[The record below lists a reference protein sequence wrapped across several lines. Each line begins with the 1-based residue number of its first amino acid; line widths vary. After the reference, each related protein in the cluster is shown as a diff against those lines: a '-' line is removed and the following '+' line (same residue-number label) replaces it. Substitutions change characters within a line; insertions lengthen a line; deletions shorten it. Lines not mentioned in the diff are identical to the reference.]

1 MFIDKARIFVKSGNG
16 GNGAV
21 SFRREKYVP
30 AGGPDGGDGGNGASV
45 IFEVDLGLRTLMDFK
60 YQRKYVAE
68 HGEDGSKK
76 RKAGKNGEDLVLKV
90 PPGTIIRDEAT
101 GLIIADLKEEGDKAI
116 VARGGRGGKGN
127 QHFANA
133 VRQAPAFAR
142 SGSEATG
149 LIIADLKEEG
159 DKAIVARGGRGGK
172 GNQHFANA
180 VRQAPAFARS
190 GSDGVEKWVVLELK
204 MIADVGLL
212 GFPNVGKSTFLSVVT
227 KAKPKIA
234 NYHFTTLTP
243 NLGVVQ
249 TKFGDSFVLADIPG
263 LIEGAADGIGLGH
276 DFLRHVERTKVLI
289 HIVDI
294 SGIEGRDAL
303 EDFDKINDEL
313 KLYNEKLSTR
323 PQIVVANKM
332 DILEDE
338 TIFEDFKNELE
349 GRGYKVFKMSAA
361 TRQGIDDVIAY
372 VSELLQDAEEI
383 ELVSEEEMFRPEL
396 DEPQDEGLQIEIE
409 DGVYVVTG
417 KSLRRIMYSV
427 NFEDMESLQY
437 FQKAMESQGV
447 FDRLR
452 EMGIE
457 DGDTVRIYEIEF
469 EFYN

>member
-1 MFIDKARIFVKSGNG
+1 MFIDKARIFVKAGNG

-21 SFRREKYVP
+21 GFRKEKYVP
-30 AGGPDGGDGGNGASV
+30 AGGPDGGDGGQGASI

-60 YQRKYVAE
+60 YQRKYSAE
-68 HGEDGSKK
+68 PGGDGSKS
-76 RKAGKNGEDLVLKV
+76 RRAGKNGDDLILKV
-90 PPGTIIRDEAT
+90 PAGTIIRDEAT
-101 GLIIADLKEEGDKAI
+101 GLILADLKEEGDRASI
-116 VARGGRGGKGN
+116 VRGGRGGKGN

-133 VRQAPAFAR
+133 VRQAPSFAK
-142 SGSEATG
+142 SGT
-149 LIIADLKEEG
+149 EG
-159 DKAIVARGGRGGK
+159 QER
-172 GNQHFANA
+172 
-180 VRQAPAFARS
+180 
-190 GSDGVEKWVVLELK
+190 WVTLELK

-243 NLGVVQ
+243 NLGVVE
-249 TKFGDSFVLADIPG
+249 TKFGESFVLADIPG
-263 LIEGAADGIGLGH
+263 LIEGAAEGVGLGH

-294 SGIEGRDAL
+294 TGLEGRNAL

-313 KLYNEKLSTR
+313 KMYNEKLATR
-323 PQIVVANKM
+323 PQVVVANKM

-338 TIFEDFKNELE
+338 SIFEEFKNELE

-361 TRQGIDDVIAY
+361 TRQGVDDVIAY
-372 VSELLQDAEEI
+372 VTPLLKEVEDV
-383 ELVSEEEMFRPEL
+383 ELVTEEEMYKPEL
-396 DEPQDEGLQIEIE
+396 DVQEDEALTIEIQDE
-409 DGVYVVTG
+409 VYVVTG
-417 KSLRRIMYSV
+417 KMLRRIMYSV
-427 NFEDMESLQY
+427 NFDDMESLQY
-437 FQKAMESQGV
+437 FQKVMESQGV

-457 DGDTVRIYEIEF
+457 DGDTVRIYELEF

>member
-1 MFIDKARIFVKSGNG
+1 MFIDKARIFVKAGNG

-21 SFRREKYVP
+21 AFRKEKYVP

-60 YQRKYVAE
+60 YQRKYHAE
-68 HGEDGSKK
+68 PGGDGSKSK
-76 RKAGKNGEDLVLKV
+76 RAGKNGDDLVLKV
-90 PPGTIIRDEAT
+90 PAGTIIRDEVT
-101 GLIIADLKEEGDKAI
+101 GLILADLKQEGDRAI
-116 VARGGRGGKGN
+116 IAKGGRGGKGN

-133 VRQAPAFAR
+133 VRQAPAFAK
-142 SGSEATG
+142 SGT
-149 LIIADLKEEG
+149 
-159 DKAIVARGGRGGK
+159 
-172 GNQHFANA
+172 
-180 VRQAPAFARS
+180 
-190 GSDGVEKWVVLELK
+190 DGQERWIVLELK

-249 TKFGDSFVLADIPG
+249 TKFGESFVLADIPG
-263 LIEGAADGIGLGH
+263 LIEGAAEGIGLGH

-323 PQIVVANKM
+323 PQVVVANKM

-338 TIFEDFKNELE
+338 SVFEDFKNELE

-372 VSELLQDAEEI
+372 VAQLLQEVEDI
-383 ELVSEEEMFRPEL
+383 ELVTEEEMYRPEL
-396 DEPQDEGLQIEIE
+396 DVQEDEGLTIEIDE
-409 DGVYVVTG
+409 YGVYVVTG

-427 NFEDMESLQY
+427 NFDDMESLQY

-447 FDRLR
+447 FDKLR

-457 DGDTVRIYEIEF
+457 DGDTVKIYELEF

>member
-1 MFIDKARIFVKSGNG
+1 MFIDKARIFVKAGNG

-30 AGGPDGGDGGNGASV
+30 AGGPDGGDGGRGASV
-45 IFEVDLGLRTLMDFK
+45 IFEVDNDLRTLMDFK
-60 YQRKYVAE
+60 YQRKYVATP
-68 HGEDGSKK
+68 GGDGSKK
-76 RKAGKNGEDLVLKV
+76 RQAGKNGEDLVLKV
-90 PPGTIIRDEAT
+90 PAGTIIRDEAS
-101 GLIIADLKEEGDKAI
+101 GKIIADLKHEGDRAV

-133 VRQAPAFAR
+133 VRQAPNFAK
-142 SGSEATG
+142 SGTDG
-149 LIIADLKEEG
+149 EE
-159 DKAIVARGGRGGK
+159 R
-172 GNQHFANA
+172 
-180 VRQAPAFARS
+180 
-190 GSDGVEKWVVLELK
+190 WVILELK

-227 KAKPKIA
+227 AAKPKIA

-263 LIEGAADGIGLGH
+263 LIEGAAEGIGLGH

-294 SGIEGRDAL
+294 SGLEGRNAL
-303 EDFDKINDEL
+303 EDFDAINGEL

-323 PQIVVANKM
+323 PQVVVANKI

-338 TIFEDFKNELE
+338 SVYEEFKTTLE
-349 GRGYKVFKMSAA
+349 ERGYKVFKMSAA
-361 TRQGIDDVIAY
+361 TREGIDDVIAY
-372 VSELLQDAEEI
+372 VSQILKDAEEI
-383 ELVSEEEMFRPEL
+383 ELVSEEELYVPEL
-396 DEPQDEGLQIEIE
+396 VDEQEEGLQVEIE

-427 NFEDMESLQY
+427 NFEDMESIQF
-437 FQKAMESQGV
+437 FQKTMESQGV
-447 FDRLR
+447 FDKLR

-457 DGDTVRIYEIEF
+457 DGDTVKIYDIEF

>member
-76 RKAGKNGEDLVLKV
+76 RKAGRNGEDLILKV

-101 GLIIADLKEEGDKAI
+101 GLVIADLKEEGDRAV
-116 VARGGRGGKGN
+116 VAK
-127 QHFANA
+127 
-133 VRQAPAFAR
+133 
-142 SGSEATG
+142 
-149 LIIADLKEEG
+149 
-159 DKAIVARGGRGGK
+159 GGRGGK

-263 LIEGAADGIGLGH
+263 LIEGAAEGVGLGH

-294 SGIEGRDAL
+294 SGLEGRDAL

-313 KLYNEKLSTR
+313 KLYNEKLATR
-323 PQIVVANKM
+323 PQVVVANKM

-338 TIFEDFKNELE
+338 SIFEEFKNELE
-349 GRGYKVFKMSAA
+349 NRGYKVFKMSAA
-361 TRQGIDDVIAY
+361 TRQGVDDVIAY
-372 VSELLQDAEEI
+372 VSELLKEAEEI

-396 DEPQDEGLQIEIE
+396 DEQQDEGLQIDIE

-427 NFEDMESLQY
+427 NFDDMESLQY

>member
-76 RKAGKNGEDLVLKV
+76 RKAGRNGEDLILKV

-101 GLIIADLKEEGDKAI
+101 GLVIADLKEEGDRTV
-116 VARGGRGGKGN
+116 VAK
-127 QHFANA
+127 
-133 VRQAPAFAR
+133 
-142 SGSEATG
+142 
-149 LIIADLKEEG
+149 
-159 DKAIVARGGRGGK
+159 GGRGGK

-249 TKFGDSFVLADIPG
+249 TKFGESFVLADIPG
-263 LIEGAADGIGLGH
+263 LIEGAAEGVGLGH

-294 SGIEGRDAL
+294 SGLEGRDAL
-303 EDFDKINDEL
+303 DDFDKINGEL
-313 KLYNEKLSTR
+313 KLYNEKLATR
-323 PQIVVANKM
+323 PQVVVANKM

-338 TIFEDFKNELE
+338 SIFDEFKNELE

-361 TRQGIDDVIAY
+361 TRQGVDDVIAY
-372 VSELLQDAEEI
+372 VSELLREAEEI
-383 ELVSEEEMFRPEL
+383 ELVSEEEMFRPEF
-396 DEPQDEGLQIEIE
+396 DEVQDEGLQIDIE

-427 NFEDMESLQY
+427 NFDDMESLQY

>member
-76 RKAGKNGEDLVLKV
+76 RKAGRNGEDLILKV

-101 GLIIADLKEEGDKAI
+101 GLVIADLKEVGDSAV
-116 VARGGRGGKGN
+116 VAK
-127 QHFANA
+127 
-133 VRQAPAFAR
+133 
-142 SGSEATG
+142 
-149 LIIADLKEEG
+149 
-159 DKAIVARGGRGGK
+159 GGRGGK

-249 TKFGDSFVLADIPG
+249 TKFGESFVLADIPG
-263 LIEGAADGIGLGH
+263 LIEGAAEGVGLGH

-294 SGIEGRDAL
+294 SGLEGRDAL
-303 EDFDKINDEL
+303 DDFDKINGEL
-313 KLYNEKLSTR
+313 KLYNEKLATR
-323 PQIVVANKM
+323 PQVVVANKM

-338 TIFEDFKNELE
+338 SIFDEFKNELE

-361 TRQGIDDVIAY
+361 TRQGVDDVIAY
-372 VSELLQDAEEI
+372 VSELLREAEEI

-396 DEPQDEGLQIEIE
+396 DEVQDEGLQIDIE

-427 NFEDMESLQY
+427 NFDDMESLQY

>member
-76 RKAGKNGEDLVLKV
+76 RKAGRNGEDLILKV

-101 GLIIADLKEEGDKAI
+101 GLVIADLKEEGDRAV
-116 VARGGRGGKGN
+116 VAK
-127 QHFANA
+127 
-133 VRQAPAFAR
+133 
-142 SGSEATG
+142 
-149 LIIADLKEEG
+149 
-159 DKAIVARGGRGGK
+159 GGRGGK

-263 LIEGAADGIGLGH
+263 LIEGAAEGIGLGH

-294 SGIEGRDAL
+294 SGLEGRDAL

-323 PQIVVANKM
+323 PQVVVANKM

-338 TIFEDFKNELE
+338 SVFEDFKNELE
-349 GRGYKVFKMSAA
+349 NRGYKVFKMSAA
-361 TRQGIDDVIAY
+361 TRQGVDDVIAY

-396 DEPQDEGLQIEIE
+396 DEVQDEGLQVEIE

-427 NFEDMESLQY
+427 NFDDMESIQY
-437 FQKAMESQGV
+437 FQKAMENEGV
-447 FDRLR
+447 FDKLR

-457 DGDTVRIYEIEF
+457 DGDTVKIYEIEF

>member
-1 MFIDKARIFVKSGNG
+1 MFIDKARIFVKAGNG

-30 AGGPDGGDGGNGASV
+30 AGGPDGGDGGRGASV
-45 IFEVDLGLRTLMDFK
+45 IFEVDNDLRTLMDFK
-60 YQRKYVAE
+60 YQRKYVATP
-68 HGEDGSKK
+68 GGDGSKK
-76 RKAGKNGEDLVLKV
+76 RQAGKNGEDLVLKV
-90 PPGTIIRDEAT
+90 PAGTIIRDEAS
-101 GLIIADLKEEGDKAI
+101 GKIIADLKHEGDRAV

-133 VRQAPAFAR
+133 VRQAPNFAK
-142 SGSEATG
+142 SGTDG
-149 LIIADLKEEG
+149 EE
-159 DKAIVARGGRGGK
+159 R
-172 GNQHFANA
+172 
-180 VRQAPAFARS
+180 
-190 GSDGVEKWVVLELK
+190 WVILELK

-227 KAKPKIA
+227 AAKPKIT

-263 LIEGAADGIGLGH
+263 LIEGAAEGIGLGH

-294 SGIEGRDAL
+294 SGLEGRNAL
-303 EDFDKINDEL
+303 EDFDAINGEL

-323 PQIVVANKM
+323 PQVVVANKI

-338 TIFEDFKNELE
+338 SVYEEFKTTLE
-349 GRGYKVFKMSAA
+349 ERGYKVFKMSAA
-361 TRQGIDDVIAY
+361 TREGIDDVIAY
-372 VSELLQDAEEI
+372 VSQILKDAEEI
-383 ELVSEEEMFRPEL
+383 ELVSEEELYVPEL
-396 DEPQDEGLQIEIE
+396 DDVEEEGLQVEIE

-427 NFEDMESLQY
+427 NFEDMESIQF
-437 FQKAMESQGV
+437 FQKTMESQGV
-447 FDRLR
+447 FDKLR

-457 DGDTVRIYEIEF
+457 DGDTVKIYDIEF

>member
-21 SFRREKYVP
+21 SFRREKYVA

-76 RKAGKNGEDLVLKV
+76 RKAGRNGEDLILKV

-101 GLIIADLKEEGDKAI
+101 GLVIADLKEEGDRAV
-116 VARGGRGGKGN
+116 VAK
-127 QHFANA
+127 
-133 VRQAPAFAR
+133 
-142 SGSEATG
+142 
-149 LIIADLKEEG
+149 
-159 DKAIVARGGRGGK
+159 GGRGGK

-263 LIEGAADGIGLGH
+263 LIEGAAEGVGLGH

-294 SGIEGRDAL
+294 SGLEGRDAL

-313 KLYNEKLSTR
+313 KLYNEKLATR
-323 PQIVVANKM
+323 PQVVVANKM

-338 TIFEDFKNELE
+338 SIFEEFKNELE
-349 GRGYKVFKMSAA
+349 DRGYKVFKMSAA
-361 TRQGIDDVIAY
+361 TRQGVDDVIAY
-372 VSELLQDAEEI
+372 VSELLKEAEEI

-396 DEPQDEGLQIEIE
+396 DEQQDEGLQIDIE

-427 NFEDMESLQY
+427 NFDDMESLQY

>member
-76 RKAGKNGEDLVLKV
+76 RKAGRNGEDLTLKV
-90 PPGTIIRDEAT
+90 PPGTIIRGEAT
-101 GLIIADLKEEGDKAI
+101 GLVIADLKEEGDRAV
-116 VARGGRGGKGN
+116 VAK
-127 QHFANA
+127 
-133 VRQAPAFAR
+133 
-142 SGSEATG
+142 
-149 LIIADLKEEG
+149 
-159 DKAIVARGGRGGK
+159 GGRGGK

-249 TKFGDSFVLADIPG
+249 TKFGESFVLADIPG
-263 LIEGAADGIGLGH
+263 LIEGAAEGVGLGH

-294 SGIEGRDAL
+294 SGLEGRDAL
-303 EDFDKINDEL
+303 DDFDKINGEL
-313 KLYNEKLSTR
+313 KLYNEKLATR
-323 PQIVVANKM
+323 PQVVVANKM

-338 TIFEDFKNELE
+338 SIFDEFKNELE

-361 TRQGIDDVIAY
+361 TRQGVDDVIAY
-372 VSELLQDAEEI
+372 VSELLREAEEI

-396 DEPQDEGLQIEIE
+396 DEVQDEGLQIDIE

-427 NFEDMESLQY
+427 NFDDMESLQY

>member
-1 MFIDKARIFVKSGNG
+1 
-16 GNGAV
+16 
-21 SFRREKYVP
+21 
-30 AGGPDGGDGGNGASV
+30 
-45 IFEVDLGLRTLMDFK
+45 MDFK

-76 RKAGKNGEDLVLKV
+76 RKAGRNGEDLILKV

-101 GLIIADLKEEGDKAI
+101 GLVIADLKEEGDRAV
-116 VARGGRGGKGN
+116 VAK
-127 QHFANA
+127 
-133 VRQAPAFAR
+133 
-142 SGSEATG
+142 
-149 LIIADLKEEG
+149 
-159 DKAIVARGGRGGK
+159 GGRGGK

-249 TKFGDSFVLADIPG
+249 TKFGESFVLADIPG
-263 LIEGAADGIGLGH
+263 LIEGAAEGVGLGH

-294 SGIEGRDAL
+294 SGLEGRDAL
-303 EDFDKINDEL
+303 DDFDKINGEL
-313 KLYNEKLSTR
+313 KLYNEKLATR
-323 PQIVVANKM
+323 PQVVVANKM

-338 TIFEDFKNELE
+338 SIFDEFKNELE
-349 GRGYKVFKMSAA
+349 GRGYNVFKMSAA
-361 TRQGIDDVIAY
+361 TRQGVDDVIAY
-372 VSELLQDAEEI
+372 VSELLREAEEI

-396 DEPQDEGLQIEIE
+396 DEVQDEGLQIDIE

-427 NFEDMESLQY
+427 NFDDMESLQY

>member
-1 MFIDKARIFVKSGNG
+1 MFIDKARIFVKAGNG

-30 AGGPDGGDGGNGASV
+30 AGGPDGGDGGRGASV
-45 IFEVDLGLRTLMDFK
+45 IFEVDNDLRTLMDFK
-60 YQRKYVAE
+60 YQRKYVATP
-68 HGEDGSKK
+68 GGDGSKK
-76 RKAGKNGEDLVLKV
+76 RQAGKNGEDLVLKV
-90 PPGTIIRDEAT
+90 PAGTIIRDEAT
-101 GLIIADLKEEGDKAI
+101 GKIIADLKEEGDRDV

-133 VRQAPAFAR
+133 VRQAPNFAK
-142 SGSEATG
+142 SGTDG
-149 LIIADLKEEG
+149 EE
-159 DKAIVARGGRGGK
+159 R
-172 GNQHFANA
+172 
-180 VRQAPAFARS
+180 
-190 GSDGVEKWVVLELK
+190 WVILELK

-227 KAKPKIA
+227 AAKPKIA

-263 LIEGAADGIGLGH
+263 LIEGAAEGIGLGH

-294 SGIEGRDAL
+294 SGLEGRNAL
-303 EDFDKINDEL
+303 EDFDAINGEL

-323 PQIVVANKM
+323 PQVVVANKI

-338 TIFEDFKNELE
+338 SVYEEFKTTLE
-349 GRGYKVFKMSAA
+349 ERGYKVFKMSAA
-361 TRQGIDDVIAY
+361 TREGIDDVIAY
-372 VSELLQDAEEI
+372 VSQILKDAEEI
-383 ELVSEEEMFRPEL
+383 ELVSEEELYVPEL
-396 DEPQDEGLQIEIE
+396 DDEQEEGLQVEIE

-427 NFEDMESLQY
+427 NFEDMESIQF
-437 FQKAMESQGV
+437 FQKTMESQGV
-447 FDRLR
+447 FDKLR

-457 DGDTVRIYEIEF
+457 DGDTVKIYDIEF

>member
-76 RKAGKNGEDLVLKV
+76 RKAGRNGEDLILKV

-101 GLIIADLKEEGDKAI
+101 GLVIADLKEEGD
-116 VARGGRGGKGN
+116 R
-127 QHFANA
+127 A
-133 VRQAPAFAR
+133 V
-142 SGSEATG
+142 
-149 LIIADLKEEG
+149 
-159 DKAIVARGGRGGK
+159 VARGGRGGK

-249 TKFGDSFVLADIPG
+249 TKFGESFVLADIPG
-263 LIEGAADGIGLGH
+263 LIEGAAEGVGLGH

-294 SGIEGRDAL
+294 SGLEGRDAL

-313 KLYNEKLSTR
+313 KLYNENY
-323 PQIVVANKM
+323 Q
-332 DILEDE
+332 
-338 TIFEDFKNELE
+338 
-349 GRGYKVFKMSAA
+349 
-361 TRQGIDDVIAY
+361 
-372 VSELLQDAEEI
+372 QDH
-383 ELVSEEEMFRPEL
+383 
-396 DEPQDEGLQIEIE
+396 
-409 DGVYVVTG
+409 
-417 KSLRRIMYSV
+417 KS
-427 NFEDMESLQY
+427 
-437 FQKAMESQGV
+437 
-447 FDRLR
+447 
-452 EMGIE
+452 
-457 DGDTVRIYEIEF
+457 
-469 EFYN
+469 

>member
-76 RKAGKNGEDLVLKV
+76 RKAGRNGEDLILKV

-101 GLIIADLKEEGDKAI
+101 GLVIADLKEEGDRAV
-116 VARGGRGGKGN
+116 VAK
-127 QHFANA
+127 
-133 VRQAPAFAR
+133 
-142 SGSEATG
+142 
-149 LIIADLKEEG
+149 
-159 DKAIVARGGRGGK
+159 GGRGGK

-249 TKFGDSFVLADIPG
+249 TKFGESFVLADIPG
-263 LIEGAADGIGLGH
+263 LIEGAAEGVGLGH

-294 SGIEGRDAL
+294 SGLEGRDAL
-303 EDFDKINDEL
+303 DDFDKINGEL
-313 KLYNEKLSTR
+313 KLYNEKLLYT
-323 PQIVVANKM
+323 
-332 DILEDE
+332 
-338 TIFEDFKNELE
+338 
-349 GRGYKVFKMSAA
+349 
-361 TRQGIDDVIAY
+361 
-372 VSELLQDAEEI
+372 
-383 ELVSEEEMFRPEL
+383 
-396 DEPQDEGLQIEIE
+396 
-409 DGVYVVTG
+409 
-417 KSLRRIMYSV
+417 
-427 NFEDMESLQY
+427 
-437 FQKAMESQGV
+437 
-447 FDRLR
+447 
-452 EMGIE
+452 
-457 DGDTVRIYEIEF
+457 
-469 EFYN
+469 

>member
-1 MFIDKARIFVKSGNG
+1 MFIDKARIFVKAGNG

-30 AGGPDGGDGGNGASV
+30 AGGPDGGDGGRGASV
-45 IFEVDLGLRTLMDFK
+45 IFEVDNDLRTLMDFK
-60 YQRKYVAE
+60 YQRKYVATP
-68 HGEDGSKK
+68 GGDGSKK
-76 RKAGKNGEDLVLKV
+76 RQAGKNGEDLVLKV
-90 PPGTIIRDEAT
+90 PAGTIIRDEAT
-101 GLIIADLKEEGDKAI
+101 GKIIADLKEEGDRAV

-133 VRQAPAFAR
+133 VRQAPNFAK
-142 SGSEATG
+142 SGTDG
-149 LIIADLKEEG
+149 EE
-159 DKAIVARGGRGGK
+159 R
-172 GNQHFANA
+172 
-180 VRQAPAFARS
+180 
-190 GSDGVEKWVVLELK
+190 WVILELK

-227 KAKPKIA
+227 AAKPKIA

-263 LIEGAADGIGLGH
+263 LIEGAAEGVGLGH

-294 SGIEGRDAL
+294 SGLEGRDAL
-303 EDFDKINDEL
+303 EDFDSINDEL

-323 PQIVVANKM
+323 PQVVVANKI

-338 TIFEDFKNELE
+338 SVYEEFKSTLE
-349 GRGYKVFKMSAA
+349 ERGYKVFKMSAA
-361 TRQGIDDVIAY
+361 TREGVDDVIAY
-372 VSELLQDAEEI
+372 VSQVLKDAEEI
-383 ELVSEEEMFRPEL
+383 ELVSEEELFVPEL
-396 DEPQDEGLQIEIE
+396 DSAEEEGLNIEIE
-409 DGVYVVTG
+409 NGVYVVTG

-427 NFEDMESLQY
+427 NFEDMESIQF
-437 FQKAMESQGV
+437 FQKAMESEGV
-447 FDRLR
+447 FDKLR

-457 DGDTVRIYEIEF
+457 DGDTVKIYDIEF
-469 EFYN
+469 EFYD

>member
-1 MFIDKARIFVKSGNG
+1 MFIDKARIFVKAGNG

-30 AGGPDGGDGGNGASV
+30 AGGPDGGDGGRGASV
-45 IFEVDLGLRTLMDFK
+45 IFEVDNDLRTLMDFK
-60 YQRKYVAE
+60 YQRKYVATP
-68 HGEDGSKK
+68 GGDGSKK
-76 RKAGKNGEDLVLKV
+76 RQAGKNGEDLVLKV
-90 PPGTIIRDEAT
+90 PAGTIIRDEAS
-101 GLIIADLKEEGDKAI
+101 GKIIADLKHEGDRAV

-133 VRQAPAFAR
+133 VRQAPNFAK
-142 SGSEATG
+142 SGTDG
-149 LIIADLKEEG
+149 EE
-159 DKAIVARGGRGGK
+159 R
-172 GNQHFANA
+172 
-180 VRQAPAFARS
+180 
-190 GSDGVEKWVVLELK
+190 WVILELK

-227 KAKPKIA
+227 AAKPKIA

-263 LIEGAADGIGLGH
+263 LIEGAAEGIGLGH

-294 SGIEGRDAL
+294 SGLEGRNAL
-303 EDFDKINDEL
+303 EDFDAINGEL

-323 PQIVVANKM
+323 PQVVVANKI

-338 TIFEDFKNELE
+338 SVYEEFKTTLE
-349 GRGYKVFKMSAA
+349 ERGYKVFKMSAA
-361 TRQGIDDVIAY
+361 TREGIDDVVAY
-372 VSELLQDAEEI
+372 VSQILKDAEEI
-383 ELVSEEEMFRPEL
+383 ELVSEEELYVPEL
-396 DEPQDEGLQIEIE
+396 DDAEEEGLQVEIE

-427 NFEDMESLQY
+427 NFEDMESIQF
-437 FQKAMESQGV
+437 FQKTMESQGV
-447 FDRLR
+447 FDKLR

-457 DGDTVRIYEIEF
+457 DGDTVKIYDIEF

>member
-1 MFIDKARIFVKSGNG
+1 MFIDKARIFVKAGNG

-21 SFRREKYVP
+21 AFRKEKYVP

-60 YQRKYVAE
+60 YQRKYHAE
-68 HGEDGSKK
+68 PGGDGTKGK
-76 RKAGKNGEDLVLKV
+76 RAGKNGEDLVLKV
-90 PPGTIIRDEAT
+90 PAGTVIKDEAT
-101 GLIIADLKEEGDKAI
+101 GLILADLKEEGDRAI
-116 VARGGRGGKGN
+116 IAKGGRGGKGN
-127 QHFANA
+127 QHFANS
-133 VRQAPAFAR
+133 VRQAPAFAK
-142 SGSEATG
+142 SGT
-149 LIIADLKEEG
+149 
-159 DKAIVARGGRGGK
+159 
-172 GNQHFANA
+172 
-180 VRQAPAFARS
+180 
-190 GSDGVEKWVVLELK
+190 DGQERWVVLELK

-249 TKFGDSFVLADIPG
+249 TKFGESFVLADIPG
-263 LIEGAADGIGLGH
+263 LIEGAAEGIGLGH

-313 KLYNEKLSTR
+313 RLYNERLSTR
-323 PQIVVANKM
+323 PQVVVANKI

-338 TIFEDFKNELE
+338 SIFEDFKNELE
-349 GRGYKVFKMSAA
+349 SRGYKVFKMSAA
-361 TRQGIDDVIAY
+361 TRQGVDDVIAY
-372 VSELLQDAEEI
+372 VTQLLQEVEDV
-383 ELVSEEEMFRPEL
+383 ELVTEEEMYRPEL
-396 DEPQDEGLQIEIE
+396 DVQEEEGLTIEVDE
-409 DGVYVVTG
+409 DGVYVVEG
-417 KSLRRIMYSV
+417 KALRRIMYSV
-427 NFEDMESLQY
+427 NFDDMESLQY

-457 DGDTVRIYEIEF
+457 DGDTVRIYELEF

>member
-76 RKAGKNGEDLVLKV
+76 RKAGRNGEDLILKV

-101 GLIIADLKEEGDKAI
+101 GLVIADLKEEGDRAV
-116 VARGGRGGKGN
+116 VAK
-127 QHFANA
+127 
-133 VRQAPAFAR
+133 
-142 SGSEATG
+142 
-149 LIIADLKEEG
+149 
-159 DKAIVARGGRGGK
+159 GGRGGK

-263 LIEGAADGIGLGH
+263 LIEGAAEGIGLGH

-294 SGIEGRDAL
+294 SGLEGRDAL

-323 PQIVVANKM
+323 PQVVVANKM

-338 TIFEDFKNELE
+338 SVFEDFKNELE
-349 GRGYKVFKMSAA
+349 NRGYKVFKMSAA
-361 TRQGIDDVIAY
+361 TRQGVDDVIAY

-396 DEPQDEGLQIEIE
+396 DEVKDEGLQVEIE

-427 NFEDMESLQY
+427 NFDDMESIQY
-437 FQKAMESQGV
+437 FQKAMENEGV
-447 FDRLR
+447 FDKLR

>member
-1 MFIDKARIFVKSGNG
+1 MFIDKAKIFVKAGNG

-30 AGGPDGGDGGNGASV
+30 AGGPDGGDGGRGASV
-45 IFEVDLGLRTLMDFK
+45 IFEVDNDLRTLMDFK
-60 YQRKYVAE
+60 YQRKYVATP
-68 HGEDGSKK
+68 GGDGSKK
-76 RKAGKNGEDLVLKV
+76 RQAGKNGEDLVLKV
-90 PPGTIIRDEAT
+90 PAGTIIRDEAS
-101 GLIIADLKEEGDKAI
+101 GKIIADLKHEGDRAV

-133 VRQAPAFAR
+133 VRQAPNFAK
-142 SGSEATG
+142 SGTDG
-149 LIIADLKEEG
+149 EE
-159 DKAIVARGGRGGK
+159 R
-172 GNQHFANA
+172 
-180 VRQAPAFARS
+180 
-190 GSDGVEKWVVLELK
+190 WVILELK

-227 KAKPKIA
+227 AAKPKIA

-263 LIEGAADGIGLGH
+263 LIEGAAEGIGLGH

-294 SGIEGRDAL
+294 SGLEGRNAL
-303 EDFDKINDEL
+303 EDFDAINGEL

-323 PQIVVANKM
+323 PQVVVANKI

-338 TIFEDFKNELE
+338 SVYEEFKTTLE
-349 GRGYKVFKMSAA
+349 ERGYKVFKMSAA
-361 TRQGIDDVIAY
+361 TREGIDDVIAY
-372 VSELLQDAEEI
+372 VSQILKDAEEI
-383 ELVSEEEMFRPEL
+383 ELVSEEELYVPEL
-396 DEPQDEGLQIEIE
+396 DDVEEEGLQVEIE

-427 NFEDMESLQY
+427 NFEDMESIQF
-437 FQKAMESQGV
+437 FQKTMESQGV
-447 FDRLR
+447 FDKLR

-457 DGDTVRIYEIEF
+457 DGDTVKIYDIEF